1 MEVEKNNEDNI
12 IFEPT
17 YLKLDSDGIAD
28 QNNIPNNK
36 TINASSM
43 VTYSKIICCIC
54 GVSMDANSEGI
65 CEACAKK
72 NIDITTGITKVA
84 SLTYCR
90 TCDRFKKPPWM
101 KVERESQDMMNL
113 CLSKIKGLNKVQVID
128 SSFVWTEPHS
138 KEIKI
143 KITIQ
148 KELNK
153 SLISTSFIITF
164 KEDWTQCEDCKKT
177 FTPHQWRAVVQL
189 RQKVNHKRTFL
200 FLEQVIL
207 KHKAQ
212 SKALNIK
219 EHPEGVDFYFSNKAQ
234 ANSFCSF
241 VHEFLICQSKTSR
254 QLISVDEKSN
264 EAEYKESFRLEIAPV
279 CQDDLVILN
288 EEQYKKLGSIGPV
301 LLCYKQVNSLKF
313 IDPISFET
321 LDLDNNTYWRYELK
335 SYIDRKCLSEF
346 LILSVEEEV
355 DYKKIAEKDKSM
367 RIIKKIVS
375 KKNKKE
381 KMDIDTNNDNDNSV
395 NINLNETKNSIKS
408 NMTNSSKYME
418 RLEKK
423 LEEKKIKIVNVKCIR
438 NSEKEENKEIIEI
451 RSFLGRKMRPGDV
464 YYGYDLTRINISDE
478 NEEFLSKKKGKIPD
492 IILVKKKYNNYRR
505 IFKLKHLKMDVD
517 GEDNE
522 QSEDEEEQ
530 EKNNEN
536 NEKKK
541 GKKKFKKKHNN
552 KNKNKAKNLEKDRDE
567 FLKDVGTNKDI
578 REYINLYKDPK
589 ALDELNKQMDNLG
602 IEQKDLND
610 SDLDIKYEEL
620 LDDVNENLNKLS
632 IENKNDKN
640 LKEIKSD
647 EKDADK
653 IGKRERDGK
662 PINDD

>member
-1 MEVEKNNEDNI
+1 MEVETANNNI
-12 IFEPT
+12 LFEPEFIN
-17 YLKLDSDGIAD
+17 LDEKGISL
-28 QNNIPNNK
+28 NNNDINNNK

-43 VTYSKIICCIC
+43 ITYSKIVCCIC
-54 GVSMDANSEGI
+54 GITMDANSEGI

-72 NIDITTGITKVA
+72 NIDITTGITKIA

-90 TCDRFKKPPWM
+90 TCDRFKKPPWI
-101 KVERESQDMMNL
+101 KIERESQDMMNL

-143 KITIQ
+143 KLTIQ

-164 KEDWTQCEDCKKT
+164 KEDWAQCEDCKKT
-177 FTPHQWRAVVQL
+177 FTPHIWRAVVQL

-219 EHPEGVDFYFSNKAQ
+219 EHPEGVDFYFSNRAQ

-241 VHEFLICQSKTSR
+241 IHEFLPCQNKTSR

-264 EAEYKESFRLEIAPV
+264 EAEYKETFRLEIAPI
-279 CQDDLVILN
+279 CQDDLIILN
-288 EEQYKKLGSIGPV
+288 EDNYKKLGSIGPV
-301 LLCYKQVNSLKF
+301 LLCYKQIKSLKF

-346 LILSVEEEV
+346 LILSVEEEI
-355 DYKKIAEKDKSM
+355 DYKKLAEKDKST
-367 RIIKKIVS
+367 RTIKKIVN
-375 KKNKKE
+375 NKKQKVQ
-381 KMDIDTNNDNDNSV
+381 KMDLDNDS
-395 NINLNETKNSIKS
+395 NINLSLNQTKNSIKS
-408 NMTNSSKYME
+408 NVTNSSKYYE

-451 RSFLGRKMRPGDV
+451 RSFLGRKMHPGDV
-464 YYGYDLTRINISDE
+464 YYGYDLTRINLSDE
-478 NEEFLSKKKGKIPD
+478 DEEFLLKKKGKRPD
-492 IILVKKKYNNYRR
+492 IILVKKKYNNYKR
-505 IFKLKHLKMDVD
+505 IFKLKHLKMDLD
-517 GEDNE
+517 DENE
-522 QSEDEEEQ
+522 ESEEEK
-530 EKNNEN
+530 EVNTKKKVKKIN
-536 NEKKK
+536 KKK
-541 GKKKFKKKHNN
+541 GKHSNN
-552 KNKNKAKNLEKDRDE
+552 KNKNKNNDKDRDE
-567 FLKDVGTNKDI
+567 FLKDVGTNKEM
-578 REYINLYKDPK
+578 REFINMYKDPK
-589 ALDELNKQMDNLG
+589 ALEELNKQMDNLG
-602 IEQKDLND
+602 IDQKDLND
-610 SDLDIKYEEL
+610 SDLDIKYDEL
-620 LDDVNENLNKLS
+620 LDDVNEDLNKLTLD
-632 IENKNDKN
+632 NDKEKK
-640 LKEIKSD
+640 KELKSD
-647 EKDADK
+647 DKEADK

-662 PINDD
+662 AIKDD

>member
-1 MEVEKNNEDNI
+1 
-12 IFEPT
+12 
-17 YLKLDSDGIAD
+17 
-28 QNNIPNNK
+28 
-36 TINASSM
+36 
-43 VTYSKIICCIC
+43 
-54 GVSMDANSEGI
+54 MDANSEGI

-72 NIDITTGITKVA
+72 NIDITVGITKTA

-90 TCDRFKKPPWM
+90 TCDRFKRPPWI

-138 KEIKI
+138 KEIKV

-177 FTPHQWRAVVQL
+177 FTPHIWRAVVQL

-219 EHPEGVDFYFSNKAQ
+219 EHPEGVDFYFSNRAQ

-241 VHEFLICQSKTSR
+241 IHEFLPCQSKTSR

-264 EAEYKESFRLEIAPV
+264 EAEYKESFRLEIAPI

-288 EEQYKKLGSIGPV
+288 EDNYKKLGSIGPV
-301 LLCYKQVNSLKF
+301 LLCYKQIKSLKF
-313 IDPISFET
+313 IDPITFET

-346 LILSVEEEV
+346 LILSVEEEI
-355 DYKKIAEKDKSM
+355 DYKKLAEKDKST
-367 RIIKKIVS
+367 RIIKKIVN
-375 KKNKKE
+375 NKKQKVK
-381 KMDIDTNNDNDNSV
+381 KMELDNDS
-395 NINLNETKNSIKS
+395 NINIALNETKNSIKS

-438 NSEKEENKEIIEI
+438 NSEKEENKEIIET
-451 RSFLGRKMRPGDV
+451 RSFLGRKMHPGDI
-464 YYGYDLTRINISDE
+464 YYGYDLTRINLSDE

-505 IFKLKHLKMDVD
+505 IFKLKHLKMDLD
-517 GEDNE
+517 DENE
-522 QSEDEEEQ
+522 ESEEEK
-530 EKNNEN
+530 EKEEN
-536 NEKKK
+536 TKKK
-541 GKKKFKKKHNN
+541 GKKANKKKKHSNN
-552 KNKNKAKNLEKDRDE
+552 KNKIKDIDKDRDE
-567 FLKDVGTNKDI
+567 FLKDVGTNKGI
-578 REYINLYKDPK
+578 REYINMYKDPK
-589 ALDELNKQMDNLG
+589 ALEELNKQLDNLG
-602 IEQKDLND
+602 IDQKDLND
-610 SDLDIKYEEL
+610 SDLDIKYDEL
-620 LDDVNENLNKLS
+620 LDDVNEDLDKLTLDNK
-632 IENKNDKN
+632 KDKI
-640 LKEIKSD
+640 LEMKSN

-662 PINDD
+662 AIKDD

>member
-1 MEVEKNNEDNI
+1 MEVETANDNI
-12 IFEPT
+12 IFEPK
-17 YLKLDSDGIAD
+17 YIKLDDDGIAS
-28 QNNIPNNK
+28 NNNNNNK

-43 VTYSKIICCIC
+43 LTYSKIVCCIC

-72 NIDITTGITKVA
+72 NIDITVGITKTA

-90 TCDRFKKPPWM
+90 TCDRFKRPPWI

-138 KEIKI
+138 KEIKV

-177 FTPHQWRAVVQL
+177 FTPHIWRAVVQL

-219 EHPEGVDFYFSNKAQ
+219 EHPEGVDFYFSNRAQ

-241 VHEFLICQSKTSR
+241 IHEFLPCQSKTSR

-264 EAEYKESFRLEIAPV
+264 EAEYKESFRLEIAPI

-288 EEQYKKLGSIGPV
+288 EDNYKKLGSIGPV
-301 LLCYKQVNSLKF
+301 LLCYKQIKSLKF
-313 IDPISFET
+313 IDPITFET

-346 LILSVEEEV
+346 LILSVEEEI
-355 DYKKIAEKDKSM
+355 DYKKLAEKDKST
-367 RIIKKIVS
+367 RIIKKIVN
-375 KKNKKE
+375 NKKQKVK
-381 KMDIDTNNDNDNSV
+381 KMELDNDS
-395 NINLNETKNSIKS
+395 NINITLNETKNSIKS

-438 NSEKEENKEIIEI
+438 NSEKEENKEIIET
-451 RSFLGRKMRPGDV
+451 RSFLGRKMHPGDI
-464 YYGYDLTRINISDE
+464 YYGYDLTRINLSDE

-505 IFKLKHLKMDVD
+505 IFKLKHLKMDLD
-517 GEDNE
+517 DENE
-522 QSEDEEEQ
+522 ESEEEK
-530 EKNNEN
+530 EKEEN
-536 NEKKK
+536 TKKK
-541 GKKKFKKKHNN
+541 GKKANKKKKHSKD
-552 KNKNKAKNLEKDRDE
+552 KNKLKDIDKDRDE
-567 FLKDVGTNKDI
+567 FLKDVGTNKGI
-578 REYINLYKDPK
+578 REYINMYKDPK
-589 ALDELNKQMDNLG
+589 ALEELNKQMDNLG
-602 IEQKDLND
+602 IDQKDLND
-610 SDLDIKYEEL
+610 SDLDIKYDEL
-620 LDDVNENLNKLS
+620 LDDVNEDLDKLTLDNK
-632 IENKNDKN
+632 KDKI
-640 LKEIKSD
+640 LEMKSN

-662 PINDD
+662 AIKDD

>member
-43 VTYSKIICCIC
+43 ITYSKIICCIC

-212 SKALNIK
+212 NKALNIK

-381 KMDIDTNNDNDNSV
+381 KMDIDTNNDNSV

-632 IENKNDKN
+632 LENKNDKN

>member
-212 SKALNIK
+212 NKALNIK

-530 EKNNEN
+530 EKNNEKKK
-536 NEKKK
+536 KKK

-632 IENKNDKN
+632 LENKNDKN

>member
-536 NEKKK
+536 NDKKK

-632 IENKNDKN
+632 LENKNDKN

-662 PINDD
+662 PIKDD

>member
-1 MEVEKNNEDNI
+1 MEVETNNNNNV
-12 IFEPT
+12 IFEPQ
-17 YLKLDSDGIAD
+17 YIKLDKDEFNKNS
-28 QNNIPNNK
+28 NNINNQS
-36 TINASSM
+36 INASSM
-43 VTYSKIICCIC
+43 ITYSKIVCCIC
-54 GVSMDANSEGI
+54 GVVMDANNEGI

-84 SLTYCR
+84 SLIYCR
-90 TCDRFKKPPWM
+90 TCERYKRPPWI

-113 CLSKIKGLNKVQVID
+113 CLSKIKGLNKVQLID

-138 KEIKI
+138 KEIKL
-143 KITIQ
+143 KLTIQ

-153 SLISTSFIITF
+153 SLISTSFIVTF

-177 FTPHQWRAVVQL
+177 FTPHIWRAVVQL

-212 SKALNIK
+212 NKALNIK
-219 EHPEGVDFYFSNKAQ
+219 EHPEGVDFYFSNRSQ
-234 ANSFCSF
+234 ANTFCSF
-241 VHEFLICQSKTSR
+241 IHEFLPCQMKTSR

-264 EAEYKESFRLEIAPV
+264 EAEYKETFRLEIAPI

-288 EEQYKKLGSIGPV
+288 EDNYKKLGSIGPV
-301 LLCYKQVNSLKF
+301 LLCYKQIKSLKF
-313 IDPISFET
+313 IDPITFET

-335 SYIDRKCLSEF
+335 SEIDRKCLSEF
-346 LILSVEEEV
+346 LILNVEEEI
-355 DYKKIAEKDKSM
+355 DYKKLAEKDKSQ
-367 RIIKKIVS
+367 RVIKKIVNNR
-375 KKNKKE
+375 KNKVQ
-381 KMDIDTNNDNDNSV
+381 KMELDES
-395 NINLNETKNSIKS
+395 KNSIKS
-408 NMTNSSKYME
+408 NLTNNSKYME
-418 RLEKK
+418 LLEKK
-423 LEEKKIKIVNVKCIR
+423 LEDKKIKIVNVKCIR

-632 IENKNDKN
+632 LENKNDKN